1 MPELP
6 EVETTVNELKRKVL
20 HRTFLDI
27 WSDAKNLIKKPRSF
41 EEFKKEIIGRKIKNI
56 KRKGKN
62 ILIELDEDKT
72 LLVHQKLTG
81 HLLVG
86 RWKKEGNKWVPLIKG
101 PLEDPANRFL
111 HLIFWL
117 DNNLMLALS
126 DLRKFAKV
134 ELWESEKLREAKEFK
149 EIGIDPLSKKFSFE
163 EFKRRIKKTNKKI
176 KQTLMDQNI
185 IAGIGNIYSDEIL
198 FKARVHPLRKV
209 KNLSEEEL
217 RKIYQAIKDI
227 LKKAIKVGGES
238 ISDYRKPNGS
248 KGGFDRFRKVY
259 RREGEKCFR
268 CGTTIK
274 RIKIGGR
281 SSYFCP
287 SCQK

>member
-134 ELWESEKLREAKEFK
+134 ELWESEKLREAKKFK

-176 KQTLMDQNI
+176 KQALMDQNI